1 MVIVIIFIILKRNKE
16 NFYTEEFKKKYGVLI
31 EHMNIIKKEIIY
43 VYPVMLLNRF
53 IFPLIPFVFYN
64 TPAI

>member
-16 NFYTEEFKKKYGVLI
+16 NLKTEEFKKKYGVLI
-31 EHMNIIKKEIIY
+31 EHINIRKKKTIY

-53 IFPLIPFVFYN
+53 IFPLIPFVFCN
-64 TPAI
+64 NPAV